1 VVSKTAFC
9 LEITKAKVSSLC
21 VKTTTTKKRTNIQSE
36 DKLLN
41 PQFGTSI
48 NSLAFTQGLLT
59 QAVCPPSRIN
69 TQIFIL
75 LKENKNCDEEEIQQ
89 RLGDPR

>member
-1 VVSKTAFC
+1 MLKQQQQ
-9 LEITKAKVSSLC
+9 
-21 VKTTTTKKRTNIQSE
+21 KKRTNIQSE

-41 PQFGTSI
+41 PQFGTSM
-48 NSLAFTQGLLT
+48 NSLDFTQGLLT

-69 TQIFIL
+69 AQIFIL